1 MFGMTRIP
9 DLRQTS
15 QHVRKVPR
23 MSIWQG
29 SPHVIMTI
37 ASSGNSI
44 KSAMSHLGQTEEI
57 SITNFFEVTA
67 EKRTLLN
74 TVGMSQRFSLQTCAA
89 ICAIIIAITIRK
101 SQDRKHGTSDHQ
113 DRGGTA
119 TGSTYL
125 AGGSQRR
132 LRICLRHYAL

>member
-9 DLRQTS
+9 DFRQTS

-44 KSAMSHLGQTEEI
+44 KSAMSHMGQTEEI
-57 SITNFFEVTA
+57 SITNFFGVTA
-67 EKRTLLN
+67 ESGHYSIQSACPRGSPCRH
-74 TVGMSQRFSLQTCAA
+74 VRRFARLSLP
-89 ICAIIIAITIRK
+89 
-101 SQDRKHGTSDHQ
+101 S
-113 DRGGTA
+113 
-119 TGSTYL
+119 L
-125 AGGSQRR
+125 FEN
-132 LRICLRHYAL
+132 LRIENM